1 MQEIATEIAS
11 AAGSSDCS
19 LVRDLNSLIAINR
32 ASCNLGPGSRVDNR
46 PARAAIELLIFLQNA
61 LILFVRKTGT
71 LCEWCITGPRISGI

>member
-32 ASCNLGPGSRVDNR
+32 A
-46 PARAAIELLIFLQNA
+46 ARALKADAASCDDGDSIPPLSAAHGLGSTSVQ
-61 LILFVRKTGT
+61 GT
-71 LCEWCITGPRISGI
+71 V